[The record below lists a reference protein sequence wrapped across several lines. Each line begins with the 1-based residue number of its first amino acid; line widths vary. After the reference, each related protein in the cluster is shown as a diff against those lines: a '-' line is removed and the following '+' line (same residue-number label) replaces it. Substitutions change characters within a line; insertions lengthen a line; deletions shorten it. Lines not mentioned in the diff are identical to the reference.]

1 MPPPATSTR
10 EKHHRC
16 PGAIL
21 RSGVWLSSCRS
32 LRACD
37 GPALRCARGITVS
50 HAGLQQGWEK
60 VGQQDAHHLRHRR
73 PRALSPIT
81 EPRKVATRTWL
92 IFRLFARVGE
102 EAESPTREGW
112 PPCRPWTVCGT
123 VVRGALPA
131 AEARHD
137 APAAMVPFSESEVHD
152 GTV

>member
-1 MPPPATSTR
+1 
-10 EKHHRC
+10 
-16 PGAIL
+16 
-21 RSGVWLSSCRS
+21 
-32 LRACD
+32 
-37 GPALRCARGITVS
+37 S

-60 VGQQDAHHLRHRR
+60 VSQQGAHHLRHRR

-81 EPRKVATRTWL
+81 EPRKVAT
-92 IFRLFARVGE
+92 LFARVGE

-112 PPCRPWTVCGT
+112 PPCRSWTVCGT